1 MIKQKTVENK
11 SDGTVIDLLNC
22 IILISMYHPWA
33 TYGNISNTSGCICEE
48 STSLRRRDC
57 RRARCHT
64 IFANNQKE
72 SLHLRSFLREKN
84 VLFLFFSNW
93 FWQKPD
99 LATCSAGCFRSCNYH
114 FSSSCLFHAFN
125 RHTDGLNHCQTTAQP
140 DWPQS
145 FCMLEKDLNSWKA
158 RRTHKQRGKRNESWF
173 IECYLQHFKRGT

>member
-1 MIKQKTVENK
+1 M
-11 SDGTVIDLLNC
+11 VISV
-22 IILISMYHPWA
+22 ILVGVFVRKAHLWGGVTADVHAVTPFLQ
-33 TYGNISNTSGCICEE
+33 TTKKRVCICGV
-48 STSLRRRDC
+48 SWG
-57 RRARCHT
+57 
-64 IFANNQKE
+64 K
-72 SLHLRSFLREKN
+72 KN
-84 VLFLFFSNW
+84 VLFFFSNW

-173 IECYLQHFKRGT
+173 IECCLPHFKRGT